1 MKTPYI
7 ILSQETE
14 EDALELAGRFT
25 SLDAASSFIQQYWQ
39 DVDHIINKHSFCTD
53 YAAYTLVGFWL
64 EDIGSFVKEPGTNW
78 ECYFFGP
85 VSEEG
90 FKEAYRIIYIA
101 PLARA
106 KTLEA
111 VRECYSETRWPGEQQ
126 RRICDTCGS
135 RDLEWWANGH
145 LGPSFSCRSC
155 GIVVLS

>member
-78 ECYFFGP
+78 GMLLL
-85 VSEEG
+85 
-90 FKEAYRIIYIA
+90 R
-101 PLARA
+101 
-106 KTLEA
+106 
-111 VRECYSETRWPGEQQ
+111 PGQ
-126 RRICDTCGS
+126 RRRLQRGVQ
-135 RDLEWWANGH
+135 NH
-145 LGPSFSCRSC
+145 LYCTAGE
-155 GIVVLS
+155 GKDA